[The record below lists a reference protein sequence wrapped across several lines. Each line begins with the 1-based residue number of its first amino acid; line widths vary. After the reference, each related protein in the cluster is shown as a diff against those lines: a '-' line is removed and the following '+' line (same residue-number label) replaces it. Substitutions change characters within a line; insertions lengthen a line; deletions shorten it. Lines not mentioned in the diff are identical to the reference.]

1 MSYILKYY
9 GEEKKTDYDK
19 KELIIYH
26 FDNKLKIQYI
36 QKNSLA
42 KNTQLFLKPQS
53 CIKVFGIKNDTM
65 TLIYTSLDNIYQNID
80 KDILTLYKVNTITL
94 PYTEKNYFSQS
105 FINSNYWENIM
116 DPLYLFIEQS
126 NNKNGGQNMFQ
137 LNNFKN
143 MIYYPYN
150 NLFYYKDNG
159 ILKNNSNKIYI
170 DEENYNTIIAP
181 VQGIYNYNIRSI
193 SSTLNKT
200 IIMPCDGYL
209 INISYSNNNTI
220 LKFINNYYMPKYVLE
235 RDLVSVHNGNYTY
248 AGVGVGLGNRN
259 HPEKMLRQPNT
270 YFVFNIII
278 HNTKINIKNKF
289 YYQREILL
297 EIPYNTYIDLTFNRQ
312 IFIKRKIS
320 KTNNTF
326 IEQGDLIA
334 SIN

>member
-19 KELIIYH
+19 KEIVIY
-26 FDNKLKIQYI
+26 FYNNKLNTQYI
-36 QKNSLA
+36 QKKNLA
-42 KNTQLFLKPQS
+42 KDKHLLLKPQS

-65 TLIYTSLDNIYQNID
+65 TLIYTSFDNIYKNINENR
-80 KDILTLYKVNTITL
+80 ITLYKVNTITL
-94 PYTEKNYFSQS
+94 PHTEKNYFSQS
-105 FINSNYWENIM
+105 FINSNYWENKM
-116 DPLYLFIEQS
+116 DPLYLFVEQS
-126 NNKNGGQNMFQ
+126 NNNSFQNMFQ
-137 LNNFKN
+137 LNSFSN
-143 MIYYPYN
+143 MIYYPYD
-150 NLFYYKDNG
+150 NLFYYEDNG

-181 VQGIYNYNIRSI
+181 VQGIYNYNI
-193 SSTLNKT
+193 SSTSSILNKT

-209 INISYSNNNTI
+209 LNISYSNNNTI

-270 YFVFNIII
+270 YLVFNIII
-278 HNTKINIKNKF
+278 HNIKINIKNKF

-297 EIPYNTYIDLTFNRQ
+297 EIPYNTNIDLTFNRQ
-312 IFIKRKIS
+312 IFIKHKIN
-320 KTNNTF
+320 KTNDTF

-334 SIN
+334 NIG